1 VTSESSHLAGD
12 EARKAPH
19 VPLEQSTL
27 LRYYSSRRAID
38 ECSVYRLGPEEE
50 YLISKYYHF
59 GDRLLDLA
67 CGMGRTTLRLY
78 EMGFSVVGIDL
89 AEVLINAARKRF
101 PYLDLRVGSF
111 NCIEEPNAAFSHVL
125 ISSNAIDL
133 AVPESNRTAVLREC
147 ARVLRPGGTLIYS
160 CNNLK
165 CLHLLSPRLWRRPF
179 WKLRHTLK
187 AFQSLAYVSSD
198 GLQAIFA
205 APETAIRE
213 TEDAGFRFLEMRG
226 RGMSAK
232 PWFNRYFSHHIHYAF
247 RKF

>member
-1 VTSESSHLAGD
+1 M
-12 EARKAPH
+12 KAPH
-19 VPLEQSTL
+19 APPEQADP
-27 LRYYSSRRAID
+27 LRYYSSHSAIE
-38 ECSVYRLGPEEE
+38 ECSVYRLWPEEE
-50 YLISKYYHF
+50 NLINKYYHF
-59 GDRLLDLA
+59 GERILDLA

-89 AEVLINAARKRF
+89 SEVLINAARKRF

-111 NCIEEPNAAFSHVL
+111 TCIEEPNTTFSHVL
-125 ISSNAIDL
+125 ISANAIDL
-133 AVPESNRTAVLREC
+133 ALPGSNRTAALREC

-160 CNNLK
+160 CHNLK
-165 CLHLLSPRLWRRPF
+165 CLHLLSPRYWRRPL

-187 AFQSLAYVSSD
+187 AFKSLAYVSED

-205 APETAIRE
+205 APEMVIRQ

-232 PWFNRYFSHHIHYAF
+232 PWFNRCFSHYIHYAF
-247 RKF
+247 RKS